1 MEKLL
6 YLHLGSPDHHKKET
20 GKPPHGTGVTQEF
33 EIAIPTVMLRPMSTA
48 VALILLPRRTIGLP
62 RSGRADGVVSLGR
75 RSDSDSGSIMVII
88 FSAIV
93 LVALAYALVIG
104 WEKTKPKPEAQSE
117 QSRPLSAEESGPE
130 MPRVGEREQSPSI
143 TRERSLQAE

>member
-1 MEKLL
+1 
-6 YLHLGSPDHHKKET
+6 
-20 GKPPHGTGVTQEF
+20 
-33 EIAIPTVMLRPMSTA
+33 
-48 VALILLPRRTIGLP
+48 
-62 RSGRADGVVSLGR
+62 
-75 RSDSDSGSIMVII
+75 MVII

-117 QSRPLSAEESGPE
+117 QSRPLSAEGSGPE
-130 MPRVGEREQSPSI
+130 MPRAGEREQSPSI